1 LQLDIRVSLI
11 EVIDQ
16 FVERLEVL
24 MGIAPSEIISKNHEK
39 MTCIF
44 VVSPLVINPVTK
56 FLNLLIDIVPLHIRI
71 VNNGIILALSIEIE
85 ASRSTV
91 MLIKSVSKDL
101 SALSFVIEERPP
113 YPLHFRGVKSS
124 SLILVVQS
132 CEEPSIEAH
141 IGKKSRGSVGMS
153 EGIDVPSDAR
163 LHTKLLE

>member
-1 LQLDIRVSLI
+1 MQLDIRVSLI

-16 FVERLEVL
+16 FIERFEVL
-24 MGIAPSEIISKNHEK
+24 MGIAPPEIISENHEK
-39 MTCIF
+39 MAGVF
-44 VVSPLVINPVTK
+44 VVSSLVINPVTK
-56 FLNLLIDIVPLHIRI
+56 FLNLLIDIVSLHFGI
-71 VNNGIILALSIEIE
+71 VDNGIILTLSIEIE

-101 SALSFVIEERPP
+101 SAFSFMIEERPP
-113 YPLHFRGVKSS
+113 NPLHFRCVKSS

-132 CEEPSIEAH
+132 CEEPSIKAH